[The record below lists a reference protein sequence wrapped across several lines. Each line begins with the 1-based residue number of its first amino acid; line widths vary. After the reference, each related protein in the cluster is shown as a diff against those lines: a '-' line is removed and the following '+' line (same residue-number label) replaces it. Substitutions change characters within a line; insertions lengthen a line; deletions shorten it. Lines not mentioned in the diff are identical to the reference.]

1 MNLRIKLK
9 RLPEIIVFQGGLE
22 KHANKDWRGKRMVYV
37 VVEGIDGCG
46 KTSLCNRLQDSGM
59 DVVFTREPYDQSIK
73 DLKGLD
79 PVELAYKFAEDRY
92 MHMRDV
98 VIPALKSDK
107 HIISDRS
114 YISNLVYQGR
124 TKNIEKWVMS
134 IQPCN
139 LTAPDSII
147 FLTCD
152 PNIAAQRSGET
163 PEILEDI
170 QNRYVRR
177 FEPRGF
183 EGQYITTI
191 DTSHISEYEV
201 FERAMNLI
209 ERSDVALKELYNASN
224 NKTHGC

>member
-9 RLPEIIVFQGGLE
+9 RLPEIIVFLGGLE
-22 KHANKDWRGKRMVYV
+22 KHVNKDWRGKIMVFCV
-37 VVEGIDGCG
+37 IEGVDGTG
-46 KTSLCNRLQDSGM
+46 KTTLCNKLQESGL
-59 DVVFTREPYDQSIK
+59 DAVFTREPYDQSIK
-73 DLKGLD
+73 ELKGLD
-79 PVELAYKFAEDRY
+79 PIELAYKFAEDRY
-92 MHMRDV
+92 CHMRDV

-107 HIISDRS
+107 HVISDRS
-114 YISNLVYQGR
+114 YISNLVYQGK

-152 PNIAAQRSGET
+152 PIIAARRSGEP
-163 PEILEDI
+163 PEMLEEI

-177 FEPRGF
+177 FEPHGF
-183 EGQYITTI
+183 EGEYITTI
-191 DTSHISEYEV
+191 DTTHISECKV

-224 NKTHGC
+224 NKTHRS

>member
-1 MNLRIKLK
+1 M
-9 RLPEIIVFQGGLE
+9 VFC
-22 KHANKDWRGKRMVYV
+22 VI
-37 VVEGIDGCG
+37 EGVDGTG

-59 DVVFTREPYDQSIK
+59 DAIFTREPYDQGIK

-92 MHMRDV
+92 RHMRDV

-139 LTAPDSII
+139 LTAPDAVILLI
-147 FLTCD
+147 CD

-163 PEILEDI
+163 PEILEEI
-170 QNRYVRR
+170 QNRYVRH
-177 FEPRGF
+177 FEPHGL

-224 NKTHGC
+224 NKTNCC